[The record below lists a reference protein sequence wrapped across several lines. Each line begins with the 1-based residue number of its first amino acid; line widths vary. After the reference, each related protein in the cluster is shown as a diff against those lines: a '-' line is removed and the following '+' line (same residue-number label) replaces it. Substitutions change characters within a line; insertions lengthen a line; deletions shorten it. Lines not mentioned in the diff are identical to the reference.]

1 MKVKTWKCMPEACS
15 LSMRIH
21 FKNVINVW
29 NQEFLSRKIEDP
41 YYIHELEV
49 NMGLKK

>member
-1 MKVKTWKCMPEACS
+1 
-15 LSMRIH
+15 MRIH

-41 YYIHELEV
+41 YYINELEV
-49 NMGLKK
+49 IMGLKK

>member
-1 MKVKTWKCMPEACS
+1 MPEACS

-21 FKNVINVW
+21 FKKCYQVW
-29 NQEFLSRKIEDP
+29 SQVFLSRKVEDP
-41 YYIHELEV
+41 HYFNELEV